1 MIRKIMIY
9 FSLELMNLL
18 TVNPL
23 VIIKPH
29 GFDATYMLLY
39 FNGKKQFKG
48 RIGQFEL
55 NHTPPKSAYQYTP
68 FIDINPDLMPVML
81 IQSHILIA
89 L

>member
-1 MIRKIMIY
+1 MIY
-9 FSLELMNLL
+9 FKNLL

-29 GFDATYMLLY
+29 GFDAVCYFN

-81 IQSHILIA
+81 IQSHILIV

>member
-1 MIRKIMIY
+1 M
-9 FSLELMNLL
+9 
-18 TVNPL
+18 

-39 FNGKKQFKG
+39 SNGKKQFKG

-68 FIDINPDLMPVML
+68 FIDINPDLMPV
-81 IQSHILIA
+81 ILMTYGGHRTYPSTGNGID
-89 L
+89 